1 MILYL
6 GSVSTLVNIL
16 FIFVISDLRTAVR
29 SLCPA
34 RYVGGERLNFYGP
47 EDKGEPGAHKVAEA
61 SEVWEYFRK
70 GWSVRIL
77 HPQRWCDKLWRVM
90 SRLEDFFYQ
99 GIGCNAYLTP
109 AASQG
114 FAPHWDDID
123 AFIVQLEGRKRWG
136 PASYRA
142 SSVH

>member
-1 MILYL
+1 MPNAAEGRYVKYNEQVAIVP
-6 GSVSTLVNIL
+6 G
-16 FIFVISDLRTAVR
+16 
-29 SLCPA
+29 
-34 RYVGGERLNFYGP
+34 RYVGGERLNFYGDGDESQTMP
-47 EDKGEPGAHKVAEA
+47 HKGADA
-61 SEVWEYFRK
+61 SQVWEHFRN

-77 HPQRWCDKLWRVM
+77 HPQRWCDKLWKVM
-90 SRLEDFFYQ
+90 SLLEDFFYQ

-136 PASYRA
+136 PSTLSASTMP
-142 SSVH
+142 